1 VVAVLCATLI
11 VVSLSIILAIP
22 SIREM
27 ALSRASLAQGY
38 DVGEEGRFGN
48 QLRAIPLLLDLQFG
62 FGPLRFSHVFPQD
75 PHNVFLSAF
84 ASFGWLGLGFLTF
97 TGVMIYLGWVST
109 FRRSRLQPEVV
120 ALSSSLLSQI
130 LQGVQIDTS
139 HWRHLFLMSGCLYG
153 LAERIERSRGRN
165 RRRAPILGMAASA
178 AATRVGETG
187 AAGQSP

>member
-1 VVAVLCATLI
+1 MYFRKT
-11 VVSLSIILAIP
+11 
-22 SIREM
+22 
-27 ALSRASLAQGY
+27 
-38 DVGEEGRFGN
+38 
-48 QLRAIPLLLDLQFG
+48 
-62 FGPLRFSHVFPQD
+62 

-84 ASFGWLGLGFLTF
+84 ASFGWLGGLGFLTF

-120 ALSSSLLSQI
+120 ALPSSLLSQI

-165 RRRAPILGMAASA
+165 RRRAAPSLGPTATLIAS
-178 AATRVGETG
+178 GETS
-187 AAGQSP
+187 AVVQRP